1 MRSELTELKKEV
13 KETDETTIERK
24 GIRKQERHERWKWEN
39 QVTLNKMLKR
49 GEIREE
55 IGDMRC
61 R

>member
-49 GEIREE
+49 EIREE